1 MRPSAIAIALGAIT
15 LVANLADLLFLDFFG
30 ALIVLPYALG
40 SFAGVG
46 LVLALLRPGHAV
58 GWLFLVGGC
67 CFALW
72 LTLAA
77 YGWRALVDTPAALPA
92 GELAVWIG
100 SWVLVPAFGSVL
112 VGMLLFPTGRL
123 PSRRWVPIL
132 VAVIAALA
140 AAMTAEAF
148 APVPIPLPSPFGE
161 PGAVRPDRATLPN
174 PFGVGGMLGDALLA
188 AKSFPTQLPV
198 LLIVIAALS
207 LRFARS
213 SGTERLQLKW
223 FLYAASTSIG
233 LIIAAL
239 LGPKGAFADLAWASG
254 VVALGLVPA
263 AVGIAILR
271 YRLYD
276 IDVLINRT
284 LVYAATSAGL
294 IVTYA
299 VSVILL
305 GSALRPLTG
314 SGDLAIAGS
323 TLAVVALF
331 APLRRRIQGAVDR
344 RFYRSRYDAAR
355 TLDALGA
362 QLRDE
367 VDLDAVRAD
376 LLDAVHDTV
385 RPAHASLW
393 LRGARR

>member
-1 MRPSAIAIALGAIT
+1 MRPSAVLAIAIGVIT
-15 LVANLADLLFLDFFG
+15 LGANLANLLFLDFFG

-58 GWLFLVGGC
+58 GWLFLVGGS
-67 CFALW
+67 CFAGW
-72 LTLAA
+72 LTLGA
-77 YGWRALVDTPAALPA
+77 YGWRALVDTPAALPV

-100 SWVLVPAFGSVL
+100 SWLMVPAFGSVL

-132 VAVIAALA
+132 VAVIATLA
-140 AAMTAEAF
+140 AATLAEAF

-161 PGAVRPDRATLPN
+161 PGDLHLDRATFPN
-174 PFGVGGMLGDALLA
+174 PFGMGGVLGDALLA
-188 AKSFPTQLPV
+188 AKLLPTQLAV
-198 LLIVIAALS
+198 LLIVITALS

-213 SGTERLQLKW
+213 SGAERLQLKW
-223 FLYAASTSIG
+223 FLYAASTSLAL
-233 LIIAAL
+233 LIVAL
-239 LGPKGAFADLAWASG
+239 LGPKGVVADLAWASG
-254 VVALGLVPA
+254 VAALGLVPA
-263 AVGIAILR
+263 AVGVAILR
-271 YRLYD
+271 YRLYE

-284 LVYAATSAGL
+284 LVYGATSAGL

-323 TLAVVALF
+323 TLLVVALF
-331 APLRRRIQGAVDR
+331 QPLRSRVRGAVDR

-355 TLDALGA
+355 TLDAFGA
-362 QLRDE
+362 RLRDE
-367 VDLDAVRAD
+367 VDLDSVRAD
-376 LLDAVHDTV
+376 LLSVVHDTV
-385 RPAHASLW
+385 RPAHASVW
-393 LRGARR
+393 LRR